1 MTRCFGIISKCHI
14 FVLRPLGIE
23 LEGYLNL
30 YFFNIRQ
37 YDREGFTSTIHKIHL
52 NIAKMDDELGH
63 SNDWKEL
70 WSYSKSE
77 KEHGLMW
84 LISRRNLIVHQVGL
98 QEISNYDFYEED
110 YDSYYNHIL
119 ERTVKGKLKPLSPKE
134 ESKQLSYHINKFF

>member
-1 MTRCFGIISKCHI
+1 
-14 FVLRPLGIE
+14 
-23 LEGYLNL
+23 
-30 YFFNIRQ
+30 
-37 YDREGFTSTIHKIHL
+37 
-52 NIAKMDDELGH
+52 MDDELGH

-134 ESKQLSYHINKFF
+134 ESKQLSYHINKFFLVYLITFIVFVNYIWKRYLESNRKDKEDCPHHKCNKATS